1 MPCLFEEQML
11 KIPFVLLFLS
21 ASVWV
26 LLTLFSG
33 GLLLSDLFRES
44 VEKSFEDKLNLFM
57 ETLIGSSKID
67 STDSI
72 TVVNPLGDPRFFQP
86 YSGWYYQIN
95 SGSKTL
101 VRSRSMW
108 DQVLTLDKRLIG
120 GRAQFID
127 SNLKKNKNKN
137 ATQSKKLIILQREI
151 SFPGF
156 EGPLTFMVS
165 GDTIEFE
172 KNILQFNN
180 ILISSLVVL
189 GLGLLLSVFLQVK
202 YGLLP
207 LKKIKNSLFKIRNGD
222 ATKLEESYPVEVSP
236 LAKEINILLDHN
248 ERIVERA
255 KTHVGNLAH
264 ALKTPLAIIS
274 NHTDKTQDKLL
285 RNQIDYI
292 KKNIDRYLNK
302 ARSSSSTKVKKR
314 KVDVDIVAKKIV
326 NIFKKINPH
335 LQINLMIVSKK
346 LIIPGNIDDLEEIL
360 GNLLENACKWT
371 KSIVELKI
379 FQCSENEIKFTI
391 SDNGLGLPIKKRK
404 EVFARGFRLDEQ
416 TPGTGLGL
424 NIVKDTVNQYYGEV
438 WLSESIF
445 GGLEVNVVLPISI

>member
-1 MPCLFEEQML
+1 MNYINSLAL
-11 KIPFVLLFLS
+11 RLFLS